1 VELQNKGLNFTLY
14 FPVLRKQVYLTK
26 WSSLWRSNSN
36 TSKMEI
42 SFDFSHFT
50 AKYFWTE
57 VQQTRLHVPE
67 TWRNETGPVR
77 TCPNWTTHR
86 VHSAE

>member
-1 VELQNKGLNFTLY
+1 
-14 FPVLRKQVYLTK
+14 
-26 WSSLWRSNSN
+26 
-36 TSKMEI
+36 MEI